1 MVLKKPRLGHSV
13 SGRIYL
19 AEEGAQLPEYK
30 KTCRA
35 AYGDLR
41 GVQFHEFPPGTRL
54 QPSQHS
60 GHFWVRA

>member
-1 MVLKKPRLGHSV
+1 MVLQEPRRGHSV

-19 AEEGAQLPEYK
+19 AEENVQLPEYTK
-30 KTCRA
+30 VCRA

-41 GVQFHEFPPGTRL
+41 GVQFHEFPQGTRL

-60 GHFWVRA
+60 GHYWMRA